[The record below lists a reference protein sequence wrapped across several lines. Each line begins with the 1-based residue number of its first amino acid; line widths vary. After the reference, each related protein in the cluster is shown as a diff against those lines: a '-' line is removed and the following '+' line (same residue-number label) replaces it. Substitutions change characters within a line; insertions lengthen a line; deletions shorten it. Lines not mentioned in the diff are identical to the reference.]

1 MARRARDYRL
11 KLRLINLPKEERNV
25 SPDSTASSLMVPT
38 PPPQLCLPLGSLNFG
53 NRLVFVEKLMIGRKI
68 SVSFET
74 PDTSTSFLN
83 RRAEPAPQAPKP
95 KRNQRQQQWNNGTTT
110 TAAPVASAPA
120 TPHPM
125 VIDGT
130 QGFVPKLYSDV
141 MLIRS
146 GQKKR

>member
-1 MARRARDYRL
+1 MYRQIRRRRRRWYRPL
-11 KLRLINLPKEERNV
+11 HHNCT
-25 SPDSTASSLMVPT
+25 SPF
-38 PPPQLCLPLGSLNFG
+38 GILNFG
-53 NRLVFVEKLMIGRKI
+53 KRPIFVHKLMIGRKI
-68 SVSFET
+68 SVAFET
-74 PDTSTSFLN
+74 PDRSTSFLN
-83 RRAEPAPQAPKP
+83 RRAEPAAHPPQPPKQP

-110 TAAPVASAPA
+110 TATPVASAPA
-120 TPHPM
+120 APHPM

>member
-1 MARRARDYRL
+1 
-11 KLRLINLPKEERNV
+11 
-25 SPDSTASSLMVPT
+25 MVPT
-38 PPPQLCLPLGSLNFG
+38 PPPQLRLPFWGSLNFG
-53 NRLVFVEKLMIGRKI
+53 KRPVFVHKLMIGRKI
-68 SVSFET
+68 SVAFET

-83 RRAEPAPQAPKP
+83 RRAEQPPRQP
-95 KRNQRQQQWNNGTTT
+95 KRNQRQWNNGTTT

-120 TPHPM
+120 APPPM

>member
-1 MARRARDYRL
+1 
-11 KLRLINLPKEERNV
+11 
-25 SPDSTASSLMVPT
+25 
-38 PPPQLCLPLGSLNFG
+38 
-53 NRLVFVEKLMIGRKI
+53 MIGRKI
-68 SVSFET
+68 SVAFET

-83 RRAEPAPQAPKP
+83 RRAEPAAPPRQP

-110 TAAPVASAPA
+110 AAAPVASASA
-120 TPHPM
+120 APHPM